1 MDFSP
6 YLPVA
11 QQAARLAGQE
21 IRQYL
26 GKPIAVQFKGHRDPV
41 TEVDLRCQA
50 IIRNLLLERFPEHGF
65 LGEEGNSTGLDLDF
79 IWVVDPLDGT
89 KNFSHGYPTVAVSIA
104 LVFQNQPVLG
114 VIYDV
119 SRDDLFHTLTGQGA
133 YLNGQTISVSDRD
146 DLSLALLVT
155 GFAAGIDVEF
165 EVFLDLEK
173 RSQGVRRDGSAALDF
188 CSVAA
193 GRLDGFFQ
201 LNLSPW
207 DVAAGILLVREAGG
221 MVTDYRG
228 RDYRLN
234 LQHRR
239 GNQVLASNVRLHR
252 SLVDRLSRKVD
263 EIESQF
269 P

>member
-6 YLPVA
+6 YLPIA

-21 IRQYL
+21 IRSRL
-26 GKPIAVQFKGHRDPV
+26 GKPVEVQFKGLRDPV

-50 IIRNLLLERFPEHGF
+50 IIRNLLMERFPEHGF
-65 LGEEGNSTGLDLDF
+65 LGEEGNSVGLERDF

-89 KNFSHGYPTVAVSIA
+89 KNFSHGYPNVAVSIA
-104 LVFQNQPVLG
+104 LVFQNKPVLG

-119 SRDDLFHTLTGQGA
+119 TRDGLFHAVESRGA
-133 YLNGQTISVSDRD
+133 YLNDKPISVSACCE
-146 DLSLALLVT
+146 LNLALLVT
-155 GFAAGIDVEF
+155 GFAAGIDTEF

-188 CSVAA
+188 CWVAA
-193 GRLDGFFQ
+193 GYLDAFFQ

-207 DVAAGILLVREAGG
+207 DVAAGVLMVREAGG

-228 RDYRLN
+228 RDYRVN

-239 GNQVLASNVRLHR
+239 GNQVLASNVHLHKA
-252 SLVDRLSRKVD
+252 LVDRLSRKAD
-263 EIESQF
+263 QIEAQF